1 MTMKNNDTELI
12 DIASIKRE
20 LEEFVNERDWDKFH
34 TPKNLSMALT
44 IEATELM
51 ELFLWLNNEEV
62 AAISPN
68 KLEKIEDEVADIL
81 IYLIRIATKLNIDI
95 NNAVNKKIEKNRNKY
110 PAELVRGSAKKYTDY
125 D

>member
-1 MTMKNNDTELI
+1 MKNNDTELI